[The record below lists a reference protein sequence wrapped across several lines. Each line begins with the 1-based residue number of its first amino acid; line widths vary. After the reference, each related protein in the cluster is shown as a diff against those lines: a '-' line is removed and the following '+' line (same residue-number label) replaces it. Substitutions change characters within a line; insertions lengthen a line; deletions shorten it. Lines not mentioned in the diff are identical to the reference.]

1 VCVNT
6 AERRDVC
13 VSVQKKHEEG
23 AEKFRGERRNFRST
37 TRQLKNR
44 KFQAHN
50 TGGERKITREIR
62 FKVKRDTTQEYTTR
76 EGRGREKGENNF
88 KLKRKHNTRGKLSA
102 KVGGGTQFN
111 STAPSQFNSRA
122 TRAMTVHNTK
132 RGNTTKQVAKA
143 KHGTCCR
150 SAAGP
155 KCGATKQVA
164 TVLESPSLLT
174 EGTACAVEQLV
185 TCDSVGQ
192 PMILS
197 DAREAAV
204 IDTEV
209 VVTYPLLCCPAAAGP
224 KYGATKQV
232 AAVLESSSLLMGE
245 GTAFVVR

>member
-1 VCVNT
+1 
-6 AERRDVC
+6 
-13 VSVQKKHEEG
+13 
-23 AEKFRGERRNFRST
+23 
-37 TRQLKNR
+37 
-44 KFQAHN
+44 
-50 TGGERKITREIR
+50 
-62 FKVKRDTTQEYTTR
+62 
-76 EGRGREKGENNF
+76 
-88 KLKRKHNTRGKLSA
+88 
-102 KVGGGTQFN
+102 
-111 STAPSQFNSRA
+111 
-122 TRAMTVHNTK
+122 MTVHNTK

-143 KHGTCCR
+143 KHGTCRR

-204 IDTEV
+204 IHSTEV